1 MLLEN
6 KVAVITGSAVGIGRG
21 IAIALAREGA
31 NIIALD
37 INAFAMDLNGKCKA
51 PLNMSPWF

>member
-1 MLLEN
+1 MLLEH

-21 IAIALAREGA
+21 IAVALAGEGA

-37 INAFAMDLNGKCKA
+37 IDVL
-51 PLNMSPWF
+51 